1 MNKKYI
7 GFLFGC
13 DDSIE
18 VKKLTDY
25 LLETYW
31 DGGIDIENGMR
42 MIDADVMLIGD
53 DEELIKKELE
63 KFLEAET
70 KA

>member
-53 DEELIKKELE
+53 DQELIKKELE

>member
-25 LLETYW
+25 QLETYW

-53 DEELIKKELE
+53 DKNLIKKELE
-63 KFLEAET
+63 KFLEAEV